1 MPLLFIQKLLI
12 AVGIASLLSSC
23 SLSSPAP
30 TFSASGFVADQG
42 VIRLWRKNDNQQR
55 PLVLMS
61 VYSPFYGSNTV
72 VTLYEYQNGVLYQ
85 IKRTEGEHNSLQLRF
100 TENGTLSFMQRQ
112 LATQREKLSAD
123 DLALY
128 QYQARRILEV
138 SDALNAGKI
147 RLLQGQWQP
156 SGEVSLCDGET
167 VQPVLNKQAE
177 IWIAERAEKSR
188 GGLSIAWLDGP
199 EGHELLLVANNDFC
213 RWEPTVETL

>member
-1 MPLLFIQKLLI
+1 MPLLFIQKLLM
-12 AVGIASLLSSC
+12 AGVFASLLSSC
-23 SLSSPAP
+23 SFHSSIPS
-30 TFSASGFVADQG
+30 FSASGFVADQG
-42 VIRLWRKNDNQQR
+42 VIRLWRKNDSQQR
-55 PLVLMS
+55 PLTLMS
-61 VYSPFYGSNTV
+61 VYSPYNGSSTV
-72 VTLYEYQNGVLYQ
+72 VTLYEYQHGVLYQ

-128 QYQARRILEV
+128 QYHARRILEV
-138 SDALNAGKI
+138 SDALDAGKI

-156 SGEVSLCDGET
+156 TGEVNLCNGET
-167 VQPVLNKQAE
+167 VKPVLGKQAE
-177 IWIAERAEKSR
+177 SWIAQRAAKSSGR
-188 GGLSIAWLDGP
+188 LSIAWLDGP